1 MTAIDDALPG
11 TRARLPHWAP
21 GFPAP
26 ADTGLLSVAI
36 SGSLRTHALA
46 GP

>member
-1 MTAIDDALPG
+1 MTATDDALPG
-11 TRARLPHWAP
+11 TRARLPHWVP
-21 GFPAP
+21 VFPAP
-26 ADTGLLSVAI
+26 ADTGLPSVAI